1 MRGHTTFSNL
11 CNASQWFLWGAPHLL
26 GIPPDKAMY
35 AGLILTIFGARKRDA
50 VETLIYKLGAEHG
63 MGKGMSEYKQRCP
76 SSIFRLSKPLL
87 STVSGSL
94 TNFRAVFN
102 AAGPVLFGR
111 AYAIGKARDWGGFAF
126 VVASATVVLAECCF
140 RM

>member
-1 MRGHTTFSNL
+1 MNRFVSGLGVSLVVSGATVKHSIKRLGMRGHTTFSNL

-63 MGKGMSEYKQRCP
+63 MGKGMSEYSNGVHHQ
-76 SSIFRLSKPLL
+76 S
-87 STVSGSL
+87 
-94 TNFRAVFN
+94 
-102 AAGPVLFGR
+102 
-111 AYAIGKARDWGGFAF
+111 
-126 VVASATVVLAECCF
+126 VV
-140 RM
+140 